1 MPLSGVREKIDCEN
15 TESKKEKRQPREKKI
30 KYLFCASIFN
40 IFHFPKKK
48 NEFHFF
54 FHCSRKKNVEK
65 QEHGCD
71 ADVYMAM
78 SDRIKIFP
86 FQSGGLITTAVRE
99 TGFPIAP
106 LPPPG
111 YISEKRPEHYFRFEI
126 RGREDLHGRL
136 DNEPSNRVFHHAMPI
151 DEARNILFM

>member
-1 MPLSGVREKIDCEN
+1 MKIPN
-15 TESKKEKRQPREKKI
+15 QRKKKGSRGKRK
-30 KYLFCASIFN
+30 LN
-40 IFHFPKKK
+40 IYFAPQYSTSFISLKKK

-99 TGFPIAP
+99 TGFPIAS